1 LGPGAGIEE
10 GAMMN
15 RLVAGLLAV
24 VLSSAVPASASDHL
38 VTGDE
43 VQSALQ
49 AASQARLRDVARL
62 ERVLSAPEAAGAA
75 AAAGTSVAELRGAL
89 STLGEQELRDL
100 AARAAALS
108 SDPVAG
114 LDPDV
119 KQLLVIFLIVAIVI
133 LVFQAVD

>member
-1 LGPGAGIEE
+1 MAKV
-10 GAMMN
+10 M
-15 RLVAGLLAV
+15 AGLLAV
-24 VLSSAVPASASDHL
+24 VLSSAVPATAADHL
-38 VTGDE
+38 VTGGE
-43 VQSALQ
+43 VTSALQ
-49 AASQARLRDVARL
+49 ASSQARLRDLGRL
-62 ERVLSAPEAAGAA
+62 ESVLSAPEAAGAM

-89 STLGEQELRDL
+89 SALGDEELRDL
-100 AARAAALS
+100 AARAAALE

>member
-1 LGPGAGIEE
+1 
-10 GAMMN
+10 
-15 RLVAGLLAV
+15 
-24 VLSSAVPASASDHL
+24 
-38 VTGDE
+38 
-43 VQSALQ
+43 
-49 AASQARLRDVARL
+49 
-62 ERVLSAPEAAGAA
+62 VLSAPEAAAAA

-89 STLGEQELRDL
+89 STLSDGELRDL
-100 AARAAALS
+100 AARASALS